1 MRDLVCNPKHS
12 ACVYYLFFIPITR
25 VRDLALEYFNNSF
38 NNCEI
43 ALETEEE
50 NVNKL
55 VGTKPDLETT
65 QEQMVLLKEG
75 RKEFKKNQEDYENVV
90 DELKDKKIAEFLS
103 KEGFQGTLAD
113 KSGNIKRR
121 REAVDKKLSE
131 SEIRYNFN
139 KYI

>member
-1 MRDLVCNPKHS
+1 MLVCNPKHS

-131 SEIRYNFN
+131 SEIR
-139 KYI
+139 